1 MTAAPLVESRD
12 LAKRFDLRRGLA
24 RFRGARTGD
33 LVQAVNGVSL
43 TIGRGE
49 TLGLIGESGSGKS
62 TLGRMVLALIRP
74 SAGSVH
80 FDGIDLAAASDEQLR
95 RLRQRMQIIFQDP
108 YASLNPRRSVEDIVG
123 LGLRIHHRLPAREV
137 RDRVVDMLERVG
149 LSAGHLSR
157 YPHQF
162 SGGQRQRIGIARAL
176 VVRPEFLVCDEPVS
190 ALDVSV
196 QAQIVALLRE
206 LRRDFGLSWLFI
218 SHDLAV
224 VAWLSDRIAVMYL
237 GRIVECAD
245 TDAIVRRPL
254 HPYTRALL
262 AAVPRTDR
270 PRNERPPRL
279 AGEPPSPFNP
289 PSGCAFHPR
298 CPEAMP
304 LCRTTAPPL
313 RQLSPTRVV
322 ACHLAA
328 EVVPCHC

>member
-1 MTAAPLVESRD
+1 MIASALVEARD
-12 LAKRFDLRRGLA
+12 LAKRFDLRRGLT
-24 RFRGARTGD
+24 RFRSARSGD
-33 LVQAVNGVSL
+33 VVQAVNGVSL
-43 TIGRGE
+43 TIRRGE

-62 TLGRMVLALIRP
+62 TLGRMLLGLIRP
-74 SAGSVH
+74 SAGSVN
-80 FDGIDLAAASDEQLR
+80 FDGIDLAAVDNKRLR
-95 RLRQRMQIIFQDP
+95 RLRRRMQIIFQDP
-108 YASLNPRRSVEDIVG
+108 YASLNPRHSVEEIVG
-123 LGLRIHHRLPAREV
+123 LGLRIHDRLPQREV
-137 RDRVVDMLERVG
+137 RDRVVAMLERVG
-149 LSAGHLSR
+149 LSADHLSR

-206 LRRDFGLSWLFI
+206 LRRDLGLTWLFI

-237 GRIVECAD
+237 GRIVECAS
-245 TDAIVRRPL
+245 TETIIRRPL

-262 AAVPRTDR
+262 AAVPHADRLRHER
-270 PRNERPPRL
+270 PRRL
-279 AGEPPSPFNP
+279 SGEPPSPFNP

-304 LCRTTAPPL
+304 ICRGEPPPL
-313 RQLSPTRVV
+313 RELSPARFV
-322 ACHLAA
+322 ACHLVA
-328 EVVPCHC
+328 EVMPCHY